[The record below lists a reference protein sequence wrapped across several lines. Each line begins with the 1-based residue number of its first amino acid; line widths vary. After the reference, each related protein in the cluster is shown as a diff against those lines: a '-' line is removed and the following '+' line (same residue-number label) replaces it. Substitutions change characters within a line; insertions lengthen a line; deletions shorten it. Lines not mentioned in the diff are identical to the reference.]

1 MSTLDNVSDA
11 ELARRAGDGCLPSM
25 EALIVRHENRLFRF
39 LHARMQNR
47 SNAEDLMQETFLKAF
62 RKIHRYNPKYAFTTW
77 LFTIAN
83 RLAASAWRK
92 HRPMA
97 EDLPDVQD
105 EAPCPASL
113 TEQNDTRENL
123 WTHARQ
129 LLNDA
134 QYAVLWLHYG
144 EDLPV
149 KEIARALRRTSTG
162 VKVLLHRA
170 RNNLG
175 HSLADTSHNPRQPDL
190 AALPTTS

>member
-1 MSTLDNVSDA
+1 
-11 ELARRAGDGCLPSM
+11 
-25 EALIVRHENRLFRF
+25 
-39 LHARMQNR
+39 MQNR